1 MAGRMVLVL
10 SRRTPIAVAM
20 PTGIPGWPFG
30 RVSTWRTAVAEA
42 MRATATRRWQFGR
55 APAWD
60 LERGT
65 R

>member
-1 MAGRMVLVL
+1 
-10 SRRTPIAVAM
+10 M
-20 PTGIPGWPFG
+20 PAGIPGWPFG
-30 RVSTWRTAVAEA
+30 RAFTWRTAVAGA